1 MLSRKYI
8 LLLSSVLL
16 LSFAFVACDDN
27 DNESLTTVEEVLVTI
42 TNPDALP
49 LIAHRGCWSGD
60 SLPQNSLAAFQ
71 KALQLPILGT
81 EFDVRQTLD
90 DKLVINHGATFDSL
104 DISKTKYSDLCLKTL
119 GNGET
124 ISLLEDFLRA
134 YVEVETKVL
143 LVVELKSCNVELVI
157 EILKQYD
164 VLSRVL
170 FISFSKNYCNY
181 LVSRGFGQVTYYL
194 GGNLTP
200 QAALDAG
207 YGGINYSHAV
217 FQKNPCWIEEAKA
230 IGLKV
235 GVYTVNNKELIKGY
249 LADSVMVTT
258 DRADKWESYQRRIKN
273 INLCLNKKT
282 KAESG
287 NVNDLGCQ
295 QSRLRL

>member
-1 MLSRKYI
+1 M
-8 LLLSSVLL
+8 
-16 LSFAFVACDDN
+16 ACDDN
-27 DNESLTTVEEVLVTI
+27 DNESLTTVEEELVTI

-90 DKLVINHGATFDSL
+90 GEFVINHGATFDSL
-104 DISKTKYSDLCLKTL
+104 DISKTKYVDLCRKTL

-124 ISLLEDFLRA
+124 IPLLEEFLMA
-134 YVEVETKVL
+134 YVAEDTKVL
-143 LVVELKSCNVELVI
+143 LVVELKSCNVERVI
-157 EILKQYD
+157 EMLEQYE

-207 YGGINYSHAV
+207 YGGINYSHTIL
-217 FQKNPCWIEEAKA
+217 KEHPEWIDDAKSL
-230 IGLKV
+230 GLKI
-235 GVYTVNNKELIKGY
+235 GVWTVNNNELIEGY

-258 DRADKWESYQRRIKN
+258 DRADKWESFISVEQN
-273 INLCLNKKT
+273 
-282 KAESG
+282 
-287 NVNDLGCQ
+287 
-295 QSRLRL
+295 